1 MLYSWLVT
9 VQRSDTDAFVYTPLG
24 KVQYT
29 RVELQY
35 MGFKIYTLEDFYSF
49 IAEHTKPSTITLA
62 ALQFNYIS
70 YKPYATPTSI

>member
-1 MLYSWLVT
+1 MMYTWLVT

-35 MGFKIYTLEDFYSF
+35 MGFKIYTLDDFYSF
-49 IAEHTKPSTITLA
+49 IAEHHKQSMITLA
-62 ALQFNYIS
+62 ALRLDYIR
-70 YKPYATPTSI
+70 YHATTV